1 MASYRPK
8 WYNLSKYSVYASYFR
23 EYLAYK
29 DYKSLKASLKYLFSH
44 RLPSEEYT
52 ASSRMGKFLVRKG
65 TTDFQYINYA
75 YEREI
80 KKYIEQ
86 HLNDFDVFIDIG
98 ACIGE
103 YSIWLAG
110 QGKKCIA
117 FEPVN
122 FKAVYK
128 NIELSKQNGK
138 IKVFTCGLGS
148 RKERVFF
155 QVLAEN
161 TGASYRDP
169 DAKEEPNVQIETFDS
184 LIDQFDIKDSDRVLI
199 KLDAEG
205 MEPEVIAGAKEFI
218 RRQKQLTFI
227 YEQFQGDNKTD
238 EALQAVT
245 AFEIKDI
252 DEANKI
258 AVKK

>member
-1 MASYRPK
+1 
-8 WYNLSKYSVYASYFR
+8 
-23 EYLAYK
+23 
-29 DYKSLKASLKYLFSH
+29 
-44 RLPSEEYT
+44 
-52 ASSRMGKFLVRKG
+52 MGKFLVRKG

-86 HLNDFDVFIDIG
+86 NLGSFDVFIDIG

-110 QGKKCIA
+110 LGKKCIA
-117 FEPVN
+117 IEPVN
-122 FKAVYK
+122 YKAVFK
-128 NIELSKQNGK
+128 NIELSRQGNR

-148 RKERVFF
+148 KKEHVYF

-161 TGASYRDP
+161 TGASYRDK
-169 DAKEEPNVQIETFDS
+169 DAKEEPNVHIETFDS

-205 MEPEVIAGAKEFI
+205 MEPEVFAGAKEFI
-218 RRQKQLTFI
+218 RRQKHLTFI
-227 YEQFQGDNKTD
+227 YEQFQGDTSNDK
-238 EALQAVT
+238 ALSAI
-245 AFEIKDI
+245 ADFDIRDI
-252 DEANKI
+252 DIANRI